1 MFKPMWLIPGL
12 RGVVVF
18 FLSTGSWFH
27 RFDQPDKSP
36 CQTRVS
42 VRQAMSYWWLTIR
55 PRRVLSLSRAF
66 RCSVSPGD
74 PWEDPF
80 GALRWNGDVSG
91 GGECPGLTLVSSS
104 WTSRGST
111 KTILF
116 LHSGWCQRRTFLE
129 KQIENNKIDDLFLRD
144 HRATTSI
151 T

>member
-1 MFKPMWLIPGL
+1 MWLIPGL

-80 GALRWNGDVSG
+80 GRYVGTATFRGVANVQVSLWSRPAGLLGDLQKPFFF
-91 GGECPGLTLVSSS
+91 C
-104 WTSRGST
+104 
-111 KTILF
+111 ILA
-116 LHSGWCQRRTFLE
+116 GV
-129 KQIENNKIDDLFLRD
+129 RD
-144 HRATTSI
+144 APS
-151 T
+151 